1 VPSFLMDRHLL
12 FSGAM
17 PGPRMAEAFRQ
28 ADAILSRREQAA

>member
-1 VPSFLMDRHLL
+1 MDRHLL

-28 ADAILSRREQAA
+28 ADAILSERGKAA